1 MSYSWILKNKTVL
14 GFGANQNNAVNQLA
28 MQFSCQTLMCAV
40 CKYIT
45 IDLYSMTNYFLYTDL
60 SQNSMSCVHYM
71 YLGFIRQINDILQ
84 QVQIAYDRILKEN
97 HSRI

>member
-60 SQNSMSCVHYM
+60 SQNYMTCVHYM
-71 YLGFIRQINDILQ
+71 YLAFIRQINDILQ